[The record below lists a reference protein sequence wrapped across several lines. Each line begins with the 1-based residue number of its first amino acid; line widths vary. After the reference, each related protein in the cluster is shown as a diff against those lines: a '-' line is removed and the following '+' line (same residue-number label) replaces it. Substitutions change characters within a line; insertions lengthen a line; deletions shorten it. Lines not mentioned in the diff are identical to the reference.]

1 MTHPRILV
9 LSASAG
15 TGHTRAAEA
24 LRSYANAKNFGMEAI
39 HLDTLQFVTPL
50 LRFVY
55 TDAYI
60 FLVRHVPALWGFL
73 YRTTN
78 IAKPDGLR
86 HRVRRWAE
94 RMNSKSMLAEF
105 ARQKPDL
112 IICTHF
118 LPADILS
125 QLLSAGK
132 VNYPVWVQ
140 VTDFDLHRMW
150 VHDHMAGYFAPND
163 EVAFRLREQG
173 IAAERI
179 FVTGIP
185 IMQAFAVPLDRATC
199 ARELDIPPDRTTL
212 LLLGGGAEFGSVRE
226 IAERLLK
233 LRENFQIIALAG
245 KNEDMLASLHQL
257 AVRHPGRLVPKGYTG
272 HIERLMACADLVV
285 TKPGGLTTA
294 ESLAMGLPMIVIA
307 PIPGQ
312 EEHNANFLLEQGVA
326 LKAFDMATLEYR
338 VQYLL
343 TKPSRLAA
351 MRAKARSLARPD
363 AAHRALVI
371 ALQRAAQ

>member
-9 LSASAG
+9 LSVSAG

-24 LRSYANAKNFGMEAI
+24 LRSCASGEQFGMEAV

-55 TDAYI
+55 TDAYM
-60 FLVRHVPALWGFL
+60 FMVRHVPALWRHL

-78 IAKPDGLR
+78 IARLDGLG
-86 HRVRRWAE
+86 HTLRRWAE
-94 RMNSKSMLAEF
+94 RVNSRSMLKEIT
-105 ARQKPDL
+105 RQQPDL

-118 LPADILS
+118 LPAE
-125 QLLSAGK
+125 LLSRLLAAGEVK
-132 VNYPVWVQ
+132 CPVWVQ

-150 VHDHMAGYFAPND
+150 VHEDIAGYFAPND
-163 EVAFRLREQG
+163 EVAFRMREQG

-185 IMQAFAVPLDRATC
+185 IMPAFSAPLDRAAC
-199 ARELDIPPDRTTL
+199 ARELDMPPAVTTL
-212 LLLGGGAEFGSVRE
+212 LLLGGGAGFGSVSA

-233 LRENFQIIALAG
+233 HAENFQIIALAG
-245 KNEDMLASLHQL
+245 KDLAMLAALNQL
-257 AVRHPGRLVPKGYTG
+257 AIRYPGRLVAKGYTG
-272 HIERLMACADLVV
+272 KIERLMACADLVV

-326 LKAFDMATLEYR
+326 FKAFDLATLEYR
-338 VQYLL
+338 VSYLL
-343 TKPSRLAA
+343 THPSKLAA
-351 MRAKARSLARPD
+351 MRSKASTLARPD
-363 AAHRALVI
+363 AARRALAI
-371 ALQRAAQ
+371 ALHKAAQ